1 MLKFEDVA
9 AVRRFVDKEGI
20 EFVSFF
26 VSDIDGRFRNV
37 TIPAANFTEKTVT
50 EGIGIDASSLGFAA
64 VERSDMLIK
73 PDLSFAFLDPVEPD
87 AKVLYFICDILD
99 IGTEANFN
107 QDLRHIVWKAV
118 DALKAE
124 GVADEVRIGLEL
136 EFYVLDELHSTMTT
150 RETSYRV
157 ESGELASPPGGAE
170 LYRIYSNRGYFRS
183 EPNDHHFA
191 LRNEICRG
199 LQADRARGEVPPP
212 RGRQFAVRDR
222 VQVPARSSS
231 WPTPP
236 RWPNTSATAWPAST
250 ARSSP
255 SSPS

>member
-1 MLKFEDVA
+1 MLSFKDVSE
-9 AVRRFVDKEGI
+9 VQQFVTKEGI
-20 EFVSFF
+20 EFISFY

-37 TIPAANFTEKTVT
+37 TVPAVNFTEKTVT

-64 VERSDMLIK
+64 VDRSDMLIK
-73 PDLSFAFLDPVEPD
+73 PDLGFAFLDPVEPD
-87 AKVLYFICDILD
+87 ARVLYFLCDILD

-118 DALKAE
+118 AALKAE

-183 EPNDHHFA
+183 QPNNHHFA
-191 LRNEICRG
+191 LRNG
-199 LQADRARGEVPPP
+199 FAR
-212 RGRQFAVRDR
+212 
-222 VQVPARSSS
+222 
-231 WPTPP
+231 
-236 RWPNTSATAWPAST
+236 
-250 ARSSP
+250 P
-255 SSPS
+255 SSGSGCW